1 MKEVVESSTAPA
13 AIGPYSQAV
22 ETSNLICVSGQLPV
36 EPQTGVME
44 ENIKKQTEQSL
55 LNIQAILSERNLSME
70 HIVKTTVF
78 LQDLKD
84 FADVNAIYSKFFGQT
99 YPARSCVEIARLPKD
114 ARVEIEAIAIK

>member
-1 MKEVVESSTAPA
+1 MNTIVTKKAPA

-22 ETSNLICVSGQLPV
+22 ETSNLIFVSGQLPV

>member
-1 MKEVVESSTAPA
+1 MNTIVTKKAPA

-22 ETSNLICVSGQLPV
+22 ETSNLIFVSGQLPV

-84 FADVNAIYSKFFGQT
+84 FADVNAIYSRFFGQT

>member
-1 MKEVVESSTAPA
+1 MNTIVTKKAPA

-22 ETSNLICVSGQLPV
+22 ETSNLIFVSWQLPV

>member
-1 MKEVVESSTAPA
+1 
-13 AIGPYSQAV
+13 
-22 ETSNLICVSGQLPV
+22 
-36 EPQTGVME
+36 
-44 ENIKKQTEQSL
+44 
-55 LNIQAILSERNLSME
+55 ME

>member
-1 MKEVVESSTAPA
+1 MNIIVTEKAPA

-22 ETSNLICVSGQLPV
+22 ETSTLIFVSGQLPV
-36 EPQTGVME
+36 EPQTGVMKG
-44 ENIKKQTEQSL
+44 NIKEQTEQSL

-70 HIVKTTVF
+70 HIVKTTIF
-78 LQDLKD
+78 LQDLND
-84 FADVNAIYSKFFGQT
+84 FADVNAIYSRFFGQT